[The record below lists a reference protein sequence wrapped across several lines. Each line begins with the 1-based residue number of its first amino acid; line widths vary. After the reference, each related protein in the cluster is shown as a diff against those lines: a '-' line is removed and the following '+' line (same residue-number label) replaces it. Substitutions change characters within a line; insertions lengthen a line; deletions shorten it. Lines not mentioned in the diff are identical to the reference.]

1 MTKEV
6 YIGTDAEK
14 FKEILDAH
22 TDKDA
27 KVDRMNR
34 IIQDYSGKY
43 NVEGEVVTVQGRR
56 VHVDYLPTID
66 AMLEAV
72 GEYEH
77 PKEVVGAALF
87 RIELKYCL
95 FLTETDDLNLRRMYA
110 DHKEDADNVAGE
122 LWRLNDKEYANQFAP
137 VTAAILSGSFEVV
150 FGQLYG
156 AWRRSLAE
164 STTE

>member
-1 MTKEV
+1 MANEV

-14 FKEILDAH
+14 FKEVLDAH
-22 TDKDA
+22 TDKDVEA
-27 KVDRMNR
+27 DRMNR

-43 NVEGEVVTVQGRR
+43 NVEGEVVTVQGRQ
-56 VHVDYLPTID
+56 VHIDYLPTID

-87 RIELKYCL
+87 RIESKHRL
-95 FLTETDDLNLRRMYA
+95 FLTKTDDPNLRKIYVKHMPEA
-110 DHKEDADNVAGE
+110 EKLVSE
-122 LWRLNDKEYANQFAP
+122 LWRLNDKEYANQFAQ

-164 STTE
+164 K